1 MFLRAT
7 KRFKDGKVHYY
18 WSMVENVRVG
28 RRVFRIAR
36 GEAEPPKAVARGV
49 RQALY
54 LGELNDSQ
62 REEWQRAIEAFDEK
76 GNVRQ
81 LKLFPEDRAPET
93 DDGQVVRI
101 RIASNPSSSPTT
113 ATSCHS
119 TGFQSRGFCTIS
131 PLMPC
136 NKTFLRALFGDGFVS
151 SGPSAS
157 RSTSHPCHSR
167 NA

>member
-7 KRFKDGKVHYY
+7 KRFKDGKVHDY

-28 RRVFRIAR
+28 RRVFQ
-36 GEAEPPKAVARGV
+36 

-93 DDGQVVRI
+93 DDGRI
-101 RIASNPSSSPTT
+101 VTLPRYVEPKPDLAILLDRLGLTLPAQPPPKISGEAADAAKTT
-113 ATSCHS
+113 
-119 TGFQSRGFCTIS
+119 
-131 PLMPC
+131 M
-136 NKTFLRALFGDGFVS
+136 
-151 SGPSAS
+151 
-157 RSTSHPCHSR
+157 
-167 NA
+167 

>member
-18 WSMVENVRVG
+18 WSMVESVRVG
-28 RRVFRIAR
+28 RRVFQ
-36 GEAEPPKAVARGV
+36 

-81 LKLFPEDRAPET
+81 LKPFPEDRAPET
-93 DDGQVVRI
+93 TDGRVVTLPRYVEPKPDLAILLDRLGLTLPAQPPPRI
-101 RIASNPSSSPTT
+101 SGEAADAAKTT
-113 ATSCHS
+113 
-119 TGFQSRGFCTIS
+119 
-131 PLMPC
+131 
-136 NKTFLRALFGDGFVS
+136 V
-151 SGPSAS
+151 
-157 RSTSHPCHSR
+157 
-167 NA
+167 

>member
-28 RRVFRIAR
+28 RRVFQ
-36 GEAEPPKAVARGV
+36 

-93 DDGQVVRI
+93 DAGRSC
-101 RIASNPSSSPTT
+101 AS
-113 ATSCHS
+113 AW
-119 TGFQSRGFCTIS
+119 TG
-131 PLMPC
+131 
-136 NKTFLRALFGDGFVS
+136 
-151 SGPSAS
+151 
-157 RSTSHPCHSR
+157 
-167 NA
+167 